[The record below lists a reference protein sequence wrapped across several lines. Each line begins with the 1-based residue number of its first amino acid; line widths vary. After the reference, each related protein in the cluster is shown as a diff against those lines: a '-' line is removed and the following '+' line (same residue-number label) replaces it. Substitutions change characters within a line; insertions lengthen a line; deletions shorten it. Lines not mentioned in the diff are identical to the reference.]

1 MNPTQ
6 AASRIFCALDTA
18 DAVAATAPADK
29 LEAIGRGADMLVI
42 GRPITKADYPVD
54 AARRMAQ
61 EIAPEGA
68 ETTRESG

>member
-18 DAVAATAPADK
+18 YAVA
-29 LEAIGRGADMLVI
+29 
-42 GRPITKADYPVD
+42 

-68 ETTRESG
+68 ETTRESD